1 MQKSKTTNLFIQ
13 SVIHLAGL
21 KLETIAE
28 NKSLNSVKDHKQ
40 LAENMYFLSKL
51 KIQRI
56 KLIKEINNSLL
67 YLN

>member
-28 NKSLNSVKDHKQ
+28 NKSLNSVKDSKQ

-51 KIQRI
+51 KIQRV
-56 KLIKEINNSLL
+56 KLIKQINKSLL

>member
-1 MQKSKTTNLFIQ
+1 MQTSKNLNLFIQ
-13 SVIHLAGL
+13 STIQLAGL
-21 KLETIAE
+21 RLETIAE
-28 NKSLNSVKDHKQ
+28 NKSLNSVKDSEQ